1 MTQRVYYDDGTP
13 PWTWWHTKDIDLD
26 HTSAEVAHGYT
37 LCSLDRLSR
46 IAARRTFGG
55 HISYTDRYWLAYS
68 AMSEHLLA
76 AEGPPTSRD
85 LLRWRSTSWPV
96 MATGI
101 RRCRPACPT
110 WRSRERPRRNS
121 GWCGRRARTSPGTAH
136 PDRWGWRR
144 EQQKARPLPGR
155 ARRAGG
161 HTDSLREVSASRS
174 RRRTCSLVYPRVSA
188 MSVCLTPRAR
198 RVPMTRPRSSRA
210 CRTAASAWLIRV
222 TAARSSVMSVSFM
235 GSVSHSVM
243 WPILGMPHE
252 DRQHELWP
260 HAMWRMVGP
269 ARGTSPA
276 PSRQGGAP

>member
-13 PWTWWHTKDIDLD
+13 RGPGGTP
-26 HTSAEVAHGYT
+26 
-37 LCSLDRLSR
+37 
-46 IAARRTFGG
+46 RT
-55 HISYTDRYWLAYS
+55 
-68 AMSEHLLA
+68 
-76 AEGPPTSRD
+76 
-85 LLRWRSTSWPV
+85 STSTTPAPKSPT
-96 MATGI
+96 ATPSAASTGS
-101 RRCRPACPT
+101 PASPPAEP
-110 WRSRERPRRNS
+110 SED
-121 GWCGRRARTSPGTAH
+121 TSPTPTGTGS
-136 PDRWGWRR
+136 PT
-144 EQQKARPLPGR
+144 RPCPSTSGGGGVNSRKPALCRGR

>member
-68 AMSEHLLA
+68 AMSEHL
-76 AEGPPTSRD
+76 
-85 LLRWRSTSWPV
+85 
-96 MATGI
+96 
-101 RRCRPACPT
+101 
-110 WRSRERPRRNS
+110 
-121 GWCGRRARTSPGTAH
+121 
-136 PDRWGWRR
+136 WGWRR

-243 WPILGMPHE
+243 WPILGMPHKN
-252 DRQHELWP
+252 RQHELWP

>member
-1 MTQRVYYDDGTP
+1 RSVCGSYPRPVRPLLGPGSGAEPVRVGGAHGGTAQRVAAADGVGRRPDRPARTGPGSRTAAQSHTHDPGRTRALLPRPPGGRPVPADRRCRDCVPATQVPPGCCLSVPPGPSGRDTPPQQTTTGAPMTQRVYYDDGTP
-13 PWTWWHTKDIDLD
+13 PWTWWHTRDIDLD

-101 RRCRPACPT
+101 RRCRPTCPT

-136 PDRWGWRR
+136 PDR
-144 EQQKARPLPGR
+144 
-155 ARRAGG
+155 
-161 HTDSLREVSASRS
+161 
-174 RRRTCSLVYPRVSA
+174 
-188 MSVCLTPRAR
+188 
-198 RVPMTRPRSSRA
+198 
-210 CRTAASAWLIRV
+210 
-222 TAARSSVMSVSFM
+222 
-235 GSVSHSVM
+235 
-243 WPILGMPHE
+243 
-252 DRQHELWP
+252 
-260 HAMWRMVGP
+260 
-269 ARGTSPA
+269 
-276 PSRQGGAP
+276 